1 MGFRLRINFSDG
13 ESELVDEVFETEE
26 DAEAEYETW
35 LNNWSAGRETLKLA
49 GETYVDADIEDCE
62 IFEE

>member
-13 ESELVDEVFETEE
+13 ESELVDEIFETKE

-35 LNNWSAGRETLKLA
+35 LDSWDAGRETLKLA
-49 GETYVDADIEDCE
+49 GETYVEASIEDGE